1 MTQPEVHDDPRY
13 LMPLSLDEEHQQ
25 ANQVV
30 AGIDQTHSSHH
41 SPDVT
46 NYKATMSITIGPSP
60 LAMLRGPLEIEVPEQ
75 LNAVSAWFINAQIL
89 GINACRD
96 IPKRSAPCAPHV
108 PESLQPTPTQLMV
121 LHSPSLDAI
130 PFPKFR
136 NNLIDLL
143 GITVD
148 EEEFTRDIYLLP
160 SIDIKPGHLP
170 WDPDAWVFSGRFWE
184 KYGYLF
190 NDLPQ
195 FSQIE

>member
-1 MTQPEVHDDPRY
+1 
-13 LMPLSLDEEHQQ
+13 MPLSLGDQNQQ
-25 ANQVV
+25 ADQVV
-30 AGIDQTHSSHH
+30 AGMDQTHLCNNLEA
-41 SPDVT
+41 V
-46 NYKATMSITIGPSP
+46 MSITVGPSP
-60 LAMLRGPLEIEVPEQ
+60 LTLARGPLQIEVPSQ

-96 IPKRSAPCAPHV
+96 IPKRSPPCEPHV

-136 NNLIDLL
+136 HNLIDLL

-170 WDPDAWVFSGRFWE
+170 WDPDAWVFSGRFWD

-190 NDLPQ
+190 DDLPQ